1 MTEKEYVGL
10 SKEEIARQFMLPE
23 RQSKIATLLKQ
34 EGQAYCICR
43 SSDSSR
49 FMIGCDNCEEWY
61 HGDCIRITE
70 KEAKYIKQFFCERC
84 REEDPTLQT
93 KYKPKKKD
101 GVEKTTP
108 VKESDEY
115 YGEGKREK
123 KKKDKSKSSRRCGE
137 CIACYRTEDCGRCDF
152 CKDMRKFGG
161 PNRIRQKCR
170 QRQCLNFGLLWS
182 SSHPQ
187 GPVPSPTKFTGAK
200 TKRTS
205 YSSPHA
211 SPTHRRTQS
220 SWEHFSEQS
229 SRKVKEYSSK
239 SHRQSSGASSRKKR
253 HDSDSD
259 GYGVHSTPGWSRGSA
274 GKGGGGSGTPQNENV
289 PKQCYGP
296 QCTQAA
302 RVGSKYCSD
311 ECGIKLA
318 TNRIYQVLPQRI
330 QEWALSPCVAEEQ
343 NKKALETV
351 RRKQQEARKMLQE
364 LDVRHKKLDEVVEL
378 AKTVT
383 VDPRSEDEVEEEG
396 EMSMYCITCGH
407 EIHSR
412 TAVRHMEKCFNK
424 YESQASF
431 GSVYKT
437 HIEGNNMFCDYYNP
451 NSHTYCKRLRVLCPE
466 HCKDPKVSDFE
477 VCGCPLVT
485 NVFEPVGDFCRAPK
499 KSCMK
504 HYCWEKLRRAQIDM
518 ERVRQWLRIDELM
531 EQERQIRHN
540 MASRAGVLALMLH
553 STYNHE
559 IMEKMTSAQEEQQQ
573 LINAQA

>member
-170 QRQCLNFGLLWS
+170 QRQCLNF
-182 SSHPQ
+182 
-187 GPVPSPTKFTGAK
+187 
-200 TKRTS
+200 
-205 YSSPHA
+205 
-211 SPTHRRTQS
+211 
-220 SWEHFSEQS
+220 
-229 SRKVKEYSSK
+229 VKEYSSK